1 MSDAAKESAAGRV
14 FSPIV
19 ALAMVGVG
27 ALSLLFYL
35 LFSAYAPDYSGEGDT
50 RSNAVSRSAVGFAGL
65 AEFLRLQG
73 IPVLLSRGLDED
85 EFAKA
90 SLIIL
95 TPGLNNRTD
104 EIFDVTD
111 LEPKLII
118 LPKWLAA
125 PDPLRA
131 GWVRNVGL
139 LPKETIAERL
149 LEEDDEKTN
158 SVSQAV
164 GTVRLRLRNGF
175 DGSNVTPAPIASP
188 QTIAGN
194 DLTGY
199 LTDEQN
205 RNLLVR
211 LEGSEVYIL
220 SEPDLMNT
228 HGLKEL
234 DTARLAASLIQAMRV
249 GDGPVIFDLTL
260 AGYRRSPDLLRL
272 AFEPPLLGAT
282 ICALLAALLMGVHA
296 AVRFG
301 SPVERERS
309 LALGKKGLADNSAAL
324 IAMVGREHRIVP
336 RYALAIR
343 RRVARII
350 GVPID
355 TRDDELNAL
364 LDRLRRRNDT
374 AQPIAS
380 LVAEAGRAED
390 ASDALR
396 VARKLYRWRRDMIHD
411 S

>member
-1 MSDAAKESAAGRV
+1 M
-14 FSPIV
+14 
-19 ALAMVGVG
+19 
-27 ALSLLFYL
+27 
-35 LFSAYAPDYSGEGDT
+35 
-50 RSNAVSRSAVGFAGL
+50 
-65 AEFLRLQG
+65 
-73 IPVLLSRGLDED
+73 
-85 EFAKA
+85 
-90 SLIIL
+90 
-95 TPGLNNRTD
+95 NRTRD
-104 EIFDVTD
+104 RHDRLAISNKIITFCRIFDRSRIGQLRRD
-111 LEPKLII
+111 PAI
-118 LPKWLAA
+118 LLKIF
-125 PDPLRA
+125 DIRRR
-131 GWVRNVGL
+131 RN
-139 LPKETIAERL
+139 KRDDQRFAERRFADL
-149 LEEDDEKTN
+149 SYDHLVAAAIKFRKVISN
-158 SVSQAV
+158 
-164 GTVRLRLRNGF
+164 LR
-175 DGSNVTPAPIASP
+175 PI
-188 QTIAGN
+188 
-194 DLTGY
+194 
-199 LTDEQN
+199 
-205 RNLLVR
+205 
-211 LEGSEVYIL
+211 
-220 SEPDLMNT
+220 
-228 HGLKEL
+228 
-234 DTARLAASLIQAMRV
+234 